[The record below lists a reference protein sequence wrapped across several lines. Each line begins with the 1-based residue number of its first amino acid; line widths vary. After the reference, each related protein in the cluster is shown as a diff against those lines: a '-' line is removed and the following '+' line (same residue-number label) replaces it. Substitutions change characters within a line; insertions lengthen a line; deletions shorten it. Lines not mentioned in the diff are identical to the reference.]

1 MLMLIII
8 MIMMMT
14 KVMVMM
20 MMMMVMVMMMMMM
33 TIQVCE
39 EGKLRFRKPEKVA
52 PGYPKGGRGDDDDHV
67 DD

>member
-1 MLMLIII
+1 MVVVLHLLLMMMII

-14 KVMVMM
+14 K
-20 MMMMVMVMMMMMM
+20 VMVMMMMMM